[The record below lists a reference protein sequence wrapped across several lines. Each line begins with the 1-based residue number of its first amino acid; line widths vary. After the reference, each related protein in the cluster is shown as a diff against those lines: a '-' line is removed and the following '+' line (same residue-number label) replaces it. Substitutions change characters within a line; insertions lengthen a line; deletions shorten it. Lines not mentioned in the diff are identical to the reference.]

1 LKAIE
6 EGVVALLTS
15 PQKVKDGW
23 IQNFFKLQSPPA
35 RDALEIAIGDLEEKF
50 KNTPVFQ
57 WNGLIEKAIESDLKE
72 MQKELAI
79 MTKYRRYVII
89 TSDEDH
95 KPRQPEI
102 ALDGVSCSLP
112 L

>member
-1 LKAIE
+1 M
-6 EGVVALLTS
+6 VTLLTS
-15 PQKVKDGW
+15 PNKVNDRW
-23 IQNFFKLQSPPA
+23 FQNFFKLQPPSA

-50 KNTPVFQ
+50 KNAPVFQ
-57 WNGLIEKAIESDLKE
+57 WNGLIEKAIESDLNR

-79 MTKYRRYVII
+79 MTEYRRYIII

-95 KPRQPEI
+95 KLHEPDI
-102 ALDGVSCSLP
+102 ASDGVSFGLP

>member
-1 LKAIE
+1 M
-6 EGVVALLTS
+6 VTLLTS
-15 PQKVKDGW
+15 PQKVNDGW
-23 IQNFFKLQSPPA
+23 IQNFFKLQPPSA
-35 RDALEIAIGDLEEKF
+35 RDALEIAIRDLEGQF
-50 KNTPVFQ
+50 KNAPVFQ

-79 MTKYRRYVII
+79 MTEYRRYVII

-95 KPRQPEI
+95 KPCRPEI
-102 ALDGVSCSLP
+102 ASDGVSCILP

>member
-1 LKAIE
+1 M
-6 EGVVALLTS
+6 VTLLTS
-15 PQKVKDGW
+15 PNKVNDGW
-23 IQNFFKLQSPPA
+23 TQKFFKLQPPSA

-50 KNTPVFQ
+50 KNAPVFQ

-79 MTKYRRYVII
+79 MTEYRRYIII

-95 KPRQPEI
+95 KQHQPEI
-102 ALDGVSCSLP
+102 ASDGVSCALP